1 MEGGANRRFSGHWLM
16 SDHSLCS
23 LEDMKATK
31 ATLSL
36 EMFLAF
42 FVFVSL
48 FGHFIEC
55 SNKRKF
61 ILQTLKTNK
70 NAPQSWSFLGLCQ
83 RNPSQKNQKY
93 SLEAQSTFDFLFLEN
108 KAQPNFFSINENKT
122 KLNGQSCAR
131 ILWTLVQ
138 VYFNESRIS
147 EDSFQ
152 WQAPKFRRLR
162 SDLVLLAV

>member
-1 MEGGANRRFSGHWLM
+1 M
-16 SDHSLCS
+16 SDHLLWSLM
-23 LEDMKATK
+23 DMKAAK
-31 ATLSL
+31 AALSL
-36 EMFLAF
+36 EMFVAF

-48 FGHFIEC
+48 FGHFLDC

-70 NAPQSWSFLGLCQ
+70 NAPQSWSFLGLSQ
-83 RNPSQKNQKY
+83 RTSISRK
-93 SLEAQSTFDFLFLEN
+93 SEVLSRAQSTFDFLFLEN
-108 KAQPNFFSINENKT
+108 KAQTNFFSINENMT
-122 KLNGQSCAR
+122 KLNAQSCAR